1 MRTFAEIAFQLKQ
14 HLYEMSM
21 AFFYKDKRI
30 DVCAWVETPM
40 TVDNRYFKYYNCST
54 IPSATH
60 VARIRLDKPEYVG
73 GLHRENGKK
82 KWILTK
88 REKEE
93 LIEIL
98 KGQSTDQPGYTRW
111 QEVLMTYN
119 RDNFNLSFS
128 DSKSNDF
135 SKAQK
140 DPKMSK
146 YLKPFPIDYPMP
158 DYLNLKD

>member
-1 MRTFAEIAFQLKQ
+1 MKCRWHFFTKIKELMFACGLK
-14 HLYEMSM
+14 
-21 AFFYKDKRI
+21 
-30 DVCAWVETPM
+30 TPM
-40 TVDNRYFKYYNCST
+40 TVDNRYFKYYNRST
-54 IPSATH
+54 VPSATQ

-73 GLHRENGKK
+73 GLRRENGKK